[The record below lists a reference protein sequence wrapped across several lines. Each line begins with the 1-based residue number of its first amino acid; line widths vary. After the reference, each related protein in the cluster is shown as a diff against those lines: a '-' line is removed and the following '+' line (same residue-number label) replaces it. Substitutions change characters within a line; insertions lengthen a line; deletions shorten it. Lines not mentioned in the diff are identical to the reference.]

1 MNSVN
6 TNISALK
13 AQQSMVKLNDDLDQA
28 MARLSSGL
36 RINSAADDAAG
47 SAISS
52 KMESQVRSL
61 GVAIR
66 NSYDA
71 ISMTQTAEGALGE
84 VENMLQRVREL
95 AVQAGN
101 STLSDSDRTMIQSE
115 VTALTAEIDKIAKNT
130 HFNGVNL
137 LDGSS
142 TSLDFQIG
150 INADDA
156 ISVGLQK
163 SDTLSLGLSGSVGV
177 QTLSSERITEKN
189 FSLGSNIIAAADI
202 KINGQNAF
210 ATNFSSDLTGTSTNE
225 AKTVADAINANSG
238 VHGAN
243 ADAFNN
249 VQSVQKGTFNMSA
262 TFTINGDTVELATSY
277 AGLVANINQS
287 VSGINADLQSDN
299 TISLSNTTGE
309 AIVIAGSSS
318 SDVGFTAGTYT
329 GFVSLTNIDGSAVR
343 IEAGSEKNG
352 YTNGLGTISDVSAL
366 GFNELSDGKTIET
379 DTVSG
384 TALSANEMKINDVLI
399 AGSANGQASSIA
411 AAVNE
416 STSDHG
422 VTANAK
428 NEVTLALNLSGIPG
442 SNSEFF
448 INNSNVNL
456 SSATDVNGI
465 VLAVNNA
472 NIGDVRASADSNGNL
487 ILTSASG
494 ADIHV
499 DHGGDTDFI
508 LAYKDVHGTVSQSG
522 VKGGSATDDNS
533 LFAAAALTAP
543 GAITLLSPSNFNGQ
557 VTIESNGA
565 VTANGIMAAAT
576 YTAATDLT
584 LLTAGTAAFATGVQ
598 AELVFG
604 TATSSGVNFTVTGLD
619 LNGNAQTEVIAG
631 VASGSTASGT
641 KSFSQI
647 TAVQADKSSA
657 SSATVAINYREGE
670 ADNNFTIVGKD
681 VFGNTITEVMSGA
694 AGALIAKSTNV
705 FESVTSISASSATG
719 TPTIKIGNH
728 SDASTTAADAALVAA
743 AHDASSTGLVTLV
756 DATQDLGGAFITIK
770 EGANG
775 AASDGA
781 FTITGTDLAGN
792 AVVEVITGGAQS
804 ATVTTTNAFATV
816 TSINVHDATTS
827 NSVTFGTIKSGDT
840 FTVKGALELS
850 NTTGEAIKLE
860 AVGADSQ
867 LLMEVEDDGG
877 FATTET
883 VLQKMGVQNQSQSFE
898 VAGTKLAVDSLANA
912 KASLEVIDN
921 AINKIS
927 SFRSSFG
934 AVENRIDASI
944 SNLTTLKVNTEAAQS
959 RITDADFASETSSLT
974 KAQILSQAATSMLA
988 QANASKQN
996 LLALLQG

>member
-1 MNSVN
+1 MNNSIN

-13 AQQSMVKLNDDLDQA
+13 AQQSMVKLNDDLGQA

-130 HFNGVNL
+130 HFNGVKL

-142 TSLDFQIG
+142 TSVDFQIG

-189 FSLGSNIIAAADI
+189 FSLGSNIIAAGDI

-210 ATNFSSDLTGTSTNE
+210 ATNFASDLTGTSTNE
-225 AKTVADAINANSG
+225 AKTVADAINVNAG

-277 AGLVANINQS
+277 AGLVANINQG

-329 GFVSLTNIDGSAVR
+329 GFVSLTNIDGSAVK

-352 YTNGLGTISDVSAL
+352 YTNGLGTIGDLSAL

-399 AGSANGQASSIA
+399 GGSANGQASSIA
-411 AAVNE
+411 AAINE

-428 NEVTLALNLSGIPG
+428 NEVTLALKISGIPG

-472 NIGDVRASADSNGNL
+472 NVGDVRASADSNGNL
-487 ILTSASG
+487 VLTSASG

-508 LAYKDVHGTVSQSG
+508 LAYKDVHSTVSQSG
-522 VKGGSATDDNS
+522 IKGGSATDDNS

-598 AELVFG
+598 AELVFA
-604 TATSSGVNFTVTGLD
+604 TATSVGVNFTVSGLD

-631 VASGSTASGT
+631 VAHTNTASGT

-705 FESVTSISASSATG
+705 FESVTSISASAATG

-728 SDASTTAADAALVAA
+728 SDASTT
-743 AHDASSTGLVTLV
+743 
-756 DATQDLGGAFITIK
+756 
-770 EGANG
+770 
-775 AASDGA
+775 
-781 FTITGTDLAGN
+781 
-792 AVVEVITGGAQS
+792 
-804 ATVTTTNAFATV
+804 
-816 TSINVHDATTS
+816 
-827 NSVTFGTIKSGDT
+827 
-840 FTVKGALELS
+840 
-850 NTTGEAIKLE
+850 
-860 AVGADSQ
+860 Q
-867 LLMEVEDDGG
+867 L
-877 FATTET
+877 
-883 VLQKMGVQNQSQSFE
+883 
-898 VAGTKLAVDSLANA
+898 
-912 KASLEVIDN
+912 
-921 AINKIS
+921 
-927 SFRSSFG
+927 
-934 AVENRIDASI
+934 
-944 SNLTTLKVNTEAAQS
+944 
-959 RITDADFASETSSLT
+959 
-974 KAQILSQAATSMLA
+974 ILH
-988 QANASKQN
+988 
-996 LLALLQG
+996 